1 MKKLLTIVA
10 ALATTLV
17 FGQQTQG
24 NDSILVSELDEVVV
38 SSGVIDVAKERLTPI
53 AFSTISKSEIDLKAG
68 NLEFVRTFI
77 KTPGVY

>member
-17 FGQQTQG
+17 FGQQTQE

-53 AFSTISKSEIDLKAG
+53 VFSTISKSEIDLKAG